1 MVDVVAEF
9 TLEPDVT
16 YTADIK
22 VETSVKE
29 HNKLLNRDLPNQHP
43 VEAITGLSDTLDG
56 LTTGLSDETTA
67 RIAEDEN
74 LQAQIDE
81 ITVEAVTQVIGG
93 SNIEVIREGP
103 RAYVNSTTFVYEQ
116 AQASDTW
123 HIQHNLNKYPSVE
136 IVDSSGNKF
145 FPAVQWV
152 DENNIIVTMNGATK
166 GKAYLN

>member
-1 MVDVVAEF
+1 MNNIRVRVRNPEAIRAR
-9 TLEPDVT
+9 LRPQQG
-16 YTADIK
+16 IK
-22 VETSVKE
+22 VGDT
-29 HNKLLNRDLPNQHP
+29 NKYLFDPDLVLDAVEDARDW
-43 VEAITGLSDTLDG
+43 AIKTDG
-56 LTTGLSDETTA
+56 LVDE
-67 RIAEDEN
+67 EDYS
-74 LQAQIDE
+74 AK
-81 ITVEAVTQVIGG
+81 AWAIGG
-93 SNIEVIREGP
+93 EGTETNNAKYYAEQAAIY
-103 RAYVNSTTFVYEQ
+103 RTTFVYEQ